1 MDRVINHEIMPEIKK
16 RWSPRAFSNRSV
28 AADKL
33 RALLEAARYA
43 PSCSN
48 EQPWRFLVADS
59 KEKLTRMRSILNA
72 GNQEWANKAP
82 VLILVT
88 ALKKF
93 EKTGKDNHW
102 HMFDA
107 GTAWGYLSLEAER
120 QGLIAHAMGGFDR
133 EKTRSEFKIP
143 EAFEIITVIAVGYY
157 GDKSELSDFN
167 QSREHP
173 QMRKEIDDITFKL
186 L

>member
-1 MDRVINHEIMPEIKK
+1 
-16 RWSPRAFSNRSV
+16 
-28 AADKL
+28 
-33 RALLEAARYA
+33 
-43 PSCSN
+43 
-48 EQPWRFLVADS
+48 
-59 KEKLTRMRSILNA
+59 
-72 GNQEWANKAP
+72 
-82 VLILVT
+82 
-88 ALKKF
+88 
-93 EKTGKDNHW
+93 
-102 HMFDA
+102 MFDA

>member
-1 MDRVINHEIMPEIKK
+1 VNRVFNHEIMPVIKN
-16 RWSPRAFSNRSV
+16 RWSPRAFNTRTV
-28 AADKL
+28 AVDKL
-33 RALLEAARYA
+33 KTLLEAARYA
-43 PSCSN
+43 PSCNN